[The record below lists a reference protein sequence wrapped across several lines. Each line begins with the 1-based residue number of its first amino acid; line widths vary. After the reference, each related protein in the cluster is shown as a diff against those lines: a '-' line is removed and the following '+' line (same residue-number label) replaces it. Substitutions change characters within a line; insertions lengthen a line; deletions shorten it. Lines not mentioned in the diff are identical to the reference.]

1 MFLKADNIKSAHA
14 FSTRL
19 GGVSSLSHTKGLN
32 LAFERGDD
40 VETVIKNL
48 EILGEAAGFD
58 PRKVISLPQIHSDI
72 IYKVD
77 GRDAGR
83 GYYIRE
89 NLREGDGYITNS
101 PDVVLGIKSA
111 DCVPILFECFE
122 NTDGGEKII
131 AVGAVHAGWR
141 GSVKGI
147 APKCARMLSEEYGVM
162 PQNIRVA
169 IGPCIHKCCYEVGED
184 FVCEFESY
192 LGVELASEFI
202 VPSAKQG
209 KFYCDLISLNKRLL
223 KDAGVLPE
231 NIQIIDRCTCCEPET
246 FYSHRYS
253 GGLRGTMLSVIWM

>member
-1 MFLKADNIKSAHA
+1 MKSAHA
-14 FSTRL
+14 FSTRA
-19 GGVSSLSHTKGLN
+19 GGVSSLSHTKFLN

-40 VETVIKNL
+40 GQTVIKNL
-48 EILGEAAGFD
+48 EIFAKAAGFD
-58 PRKVISLPQIHSDI
+58 PQKVISLPQIHSDI

-77 GRDAGR
+77 GSDAGQ
-83 GYYIRE
+83 GYYIRD

-101 PDVVLGIKSA
+101 LDVVLGVKSA
-111 DCVPILFECFE
+111 DCVPILFECFDS
-122 NTDGGEKII
+122 NGKIA

-147 APKCARMLSEEYGVM
+147 APKCARMLSAEYGVL

-169 IGPCIHKCCYEVGED
+169 IGPCIHKCCFEVGED
-184 FVCEFESY
+184 FVSEFESY

-202 VPSAKQG
+202 VPSDKQG
-209 KFYCDLISLNKRLL
+209 KFYCDLVALNKRLL
-223 KDAGVLPE
+223 TDAGVLPE
-231 NIQIIDRCTCCEPET
+231 NIQVIDRCTCCEPET

>member
-1 MFLKADNIKSAHA
+1 MFLKADNIRSAHA
-14 FSTRL
+14 FSTRV
-19 GGVSSLSHTKGLN
+19 GGVSSLSYTKFLN

-40 VETVIKNL
+40 SKTVIKNL
-48 EILGEAAGFD
+48 EILGGAAGFD
-58 PRKVISLPQIHSDI
+58 PQKVISLPQIHSDI

-77 GRDAGR
+77 GRDAGQ

-101 PDVVLGIKSA
+101 PEVVLGVKSA
-111 DCVPILFECFE
+111 DCVPILFECFDS
-122 NTDGGEKII
+122 DGKIV

-147 APKCARMLSEEYGVM
+147 APKCAKMLGTEYGVL

-169 IGPCIHKCCYEVGED
+169 IGPCIHKCCFEVGED
-184 FVCEFESY
+184 FVSEFESS
-192 LGVELASEFI
+192 LGGALASEFI
-202 VPSAKQG
+202 FPSKKQG
-209 KFYCDLISLNKRLL
+209 KFYCDLTSLNKRLL
-223 KDAGVLPE
+223 TDVGVLSE

-253 GGLRGTMLSVIWM
+253 GGLRGTMLSLIWM